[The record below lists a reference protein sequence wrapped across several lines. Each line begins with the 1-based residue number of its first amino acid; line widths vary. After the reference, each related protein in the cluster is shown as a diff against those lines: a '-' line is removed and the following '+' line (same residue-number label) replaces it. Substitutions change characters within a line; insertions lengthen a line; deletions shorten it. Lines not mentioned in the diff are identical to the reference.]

1 MAGIYIHI
9 PFCKSR
15 CYYCDFFSGISL
27 TRRKEL
33 LEMLHRELQMRITQA
48 NHVSSKA
55 AVQHPSSDSDQ
66 ASLSSTLLS
75 EPAEDTTTSEGQQYT
90 TLISLPETASIETLY
105 FGGGTPSL
113 LTPQELGAFIRQVRQ
128 QWAHALLEEITVEA
142 NPDDLTPEYL
152 TALRQEG
159 VNRLSIGI
167 QSFHDRDLQWMH
179 RRHTARSAI
188 EAVRAARQAGFDNLS
203 IDLIYGLPHM
213 TLEEWRDNLQQAL
226 ALRPEHLSAY
236 HLTIEPPTPFGRA
249 KARGT
254 LQEIDPESSFAQ
266 YQLLRELLCGAGY
279 EHYEISNFALPG
291 RRARHNSLYWHGVPY
306 LGIGPSAHSFD
317 GKRRQWNIAH
327 LGQYLGRTPTAE
339 QTESETLTPDMQYDE
354 YLMTHLRTSDGVH
367 TAVLAS
373 RFGTERLHYF
383 LQQAQRHLATGDLVC
398 TSGPAEASSTPLKLT
413 PGQELITG
421 STDAL
426 KELCSHTST
435 PAAAAK
441 DQCYRIPAERWF
453 ISDGIISDLFVG

>member
-236 HLTIEPPTPFGRA
+236 HLTIEPQTPFGRA

-327 LGQYLGRTPTAE
+327 VGQYLGRTPTVE

-413 PGQELITG
+413 PGQEFITG
-421 STDAL
+421 PTDAL

>member
-15 CYYCDFFSGISL
+15 CYYCDFFSGTSL

-33 LEMLHRELQMRITQA
+33 LEMLHRELQMRITQT
-48 NHVSSKA
+48 NSVSPKT
-55 AVQHPSSDSDQ
+55 AVQQTPADQSSL
-66 ASLSSTLLS
+66 LSSTSLS
-75 EPAEDTTTSEGQQYT
+75 EPAQDTTTSEERQYT

-152 TALRQEG
+152 AALRQEG

-236 HLTIEPPTPFGRA
+236 HLTIEPQTPFGRA

-327 LGQYLGRTPTAE
+327 LGQYLERTPTCLLYTSPSPRDAH
-339 QTESETLTPDMQYDE
+339 ESRMP
-354 YLMTHLRTSDGVH
+354 
-367 TAVLAS
+367 
-373 RFGTERLHYF
+373 
-383 LQQAQRHLATGDLVC
+383 
-398 TSGPAEASSTPLKLT
+398 SS
-413 PGQELITG
+413 
-421 STDAL
+421 A
-426 KELCSHTST
+426 
-435 PAAAAK
+435 
-441 DQCYRIPAERWF
+441 
-453 ISDGIISDLFVG
+453 